1 MLSEPYVCLESLM
14 TNSFF
19 LNMQFYFLLPK
30 ALGSVLAFCFPIP
43 IYFVTDAVQLFPLG
57 IVWEHSSGF
66 L

>member
-19 LNMQFYFLLPK
+19 LNMQFFFLPQK

-43 IYFVTDAVQLFPLG
+43 ICFVTDTLQLFPLG
-57 IVWEHSSGF
+57 IVWEHSYGF